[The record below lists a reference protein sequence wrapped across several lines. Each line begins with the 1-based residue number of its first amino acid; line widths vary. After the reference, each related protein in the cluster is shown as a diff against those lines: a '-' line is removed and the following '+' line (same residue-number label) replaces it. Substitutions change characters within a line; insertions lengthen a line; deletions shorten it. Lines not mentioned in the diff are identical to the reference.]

1 MIVVSSERSRV
12 IDYND
17 VYTYSYDYSSY
28 SRSIDGYDAEG
39 QLTSAIQYVTM
50 DSTELPVIYQ
60 VSGHGETALSGGFTE
75 AIEKANITLSDLAL
89 LKEDAVPEDAA
100 ALIINGPTT
109 DFSEDDANKVIV
121 LYQSG
126 WKSADHRANFQAQG
140 LEKLSESNPDQPA
153 EWSVFPALSWKMI
166 NPIIT
171 DNTPYYLL
179 PDVNSSAYNKFRQR
193 FIYLRSIQ
201 RGNYLWRRY
210 R

>member
-75 AIEKANITLSDLAL
+75 AIEKQISHYLTLH
-89 LKEDAVPEDAA
+89 
-100 ALIINGPTT
+100 
-109 DFSEDDANKVIV
+109 
-121 LYQSG
+121 Y
-126 WKSADHRANFQAQG
+126 
-140 LEKLSESNPDQPA
+140 
-153 EWSVFPALSWKMI
+153 
-166 NPIIT
+166 
-171 DNTPYYLL
+171 
-179 PDVNSSAYNKFRQR
+179 
-193 FIYLRSIQ
+193 
-201 RGNYLWRRY
+201 
-210 R
+210 